1 MGWIKRWRER
11 REEKQKLK
19 ELAAFASGFKTMD
32 QMADS
37 GLLAWNMKQRQ
48 LFIDSSLAFLM
59 MRDARSWTNFINNV
73 FLWQYSKECERA
85 WADFFLKEELAAVR
99 KYKSEHRG
107 TVVTRADVNRIREAR
122 RAEILQTDMQQ
133 PKVEAFEFFVVAPP
147 ALNSQQPTA
156 NGQRPTSPRTPVG
169 QLVSVGHYD
178 PATEQMEMALW
189 SDVEPLLKQEKM

>member
-1 MGWIKRWRER
+1 MKWIKRWRER
-11 REEKQKLK
+11 REEKRKLK

-59 MRDARSWTNFINNV
+59 MRNVDSWTNFINNV

-107 TVVTRADVNRIREAR
+107 TVVTRADVDRVREAR
-122 RAEILQTDMQQ
+122 RAEILQSDMDA
-133 PKVEAFEFFVVAPP
+133 PKVKGFEFFIVSPP
-147 ALNSQQPTA
+147 DLSDTSVS
-156 NGQRPTSPRTPVG
+156 NGSPVG
-169 QLVSVGHYD
+169 KLISVGHYD
-178 PATEQMEMALW
+178 PDSGRMEMELW
-189 SDVEPLLKQEKM
+189 SVVEPLLRAANAEKK

>member
-11 REEKQKLK
+11 REEKRKLK
-19 ELAAFASGFKTMD
+19 ELAAFVSGFKTMD

-99 KYKSEHRG
+99 QAKKKSNGKVLSRS
-107 TVVTRADVNRIREAR
+107 DVDRIREAR
-122 RAEILQTDMQQ
+122 RDEILQSDMQQ
-133 PKVEAFEFFVVAPP
+133 PKIEGFEFFIVKATAEVP
-147 ALNSQQPTA
+147 ADQQP
-156 NGQRPTSPRTPVG
+156 GDPVG
-169 QLVSVGHYD
+169 QLIAVGHYE
-178 PATEQMEMALW
+178 PETERMEMALW
-189 SDVEPLLKQEKM
+189 DEIRDLLNK

>member
-1 MGWIKRWRER
+1 MNIFKRWKER
-11 REEKQKLK
+11 REQRRRLK
-19 ELAAFASGFKTMD
+19 ELSAFASGFKTMD

-99 KYKSEHRG
+99 RYKSEHRG
-107 TVVTRADVNRIREAR
+107 RVVTRADVNRIREAR

-147 ALNSQQPTA
+147 DLDGQWSTV
-156 NGQRPTSPRTPVG
+156 NGQSNNAPVG
-169 QLVSVGHYD
+169 RLVSVGHYD

-189 SDVEPLLKQEKM
+189 SDVEPLLKSQNSNT

>member
-1 MGWIKRWRER
+1 MKWIKRWRER
-11 REEKQKLK
+11 REEKRKLK

-107 TVVTRADVNRIREAR
+107 RVVTRADVNRIREAR

-147 ALNSQQPTA
+147 DMEKLKNEKIEELKQQP
-156 NGQRPTSPRTPVG
+156 VG
-169 QLVSVGHYD
+169 RLVSVGHYD

-189 SDVEPLLKQEKM
+189 SDVEPLLKSQESNT